1 MAHIAWGCLPK
12 ENLSGSASKSR
23 SALDDHLPAALVRK
37 QGLNDRPLKI
47 GQFVAPWGHDRS
59 STELESHPSPQ
70 RNAIYE
76 FVA

>member
-37 QGLNDRPLKI
+37 QGLNDHHSKS
-47 GQFVAPWGHDRS
+47 VNS
-59 STELESHPSPQ
+59 
-70 RNAIYE
+70 
-76 FVA
+76 